1 MQSLYIKK
9 ISIGVVLISLLGV
22 NGFYFLLTGQALS
35 DKNLFVNR
43 VDLPI
48 NFLEKTIAHLTL
60 TSEELKA
67 PLPVTT
73 YEHLTLTSEEL
84 EASVT
89 TYDHWIKA
97 ACRKH
102 SLDPA
107 LVKAVIHAE
116 SRFDPLAVS
125 PKGAIGLMQIDPNT
139 AKELGIKDPFNPK
152 YNIDG
157 GVRYLRDLLDA
168 FEGDKK
174 LALAAY
180 NAGPTQVY
188 RHNGVPPFKDTK
200 NYLKR
205 VLRYFAYY
213 QKNPTG

>member
-1 MQSLYIKK
+1 MQGLYIKK
-9 ISIGVVLISLLGV
+9 ISIGLVLIILSGV
-22 NGFYFLLTGQALS
+22 NGVYFLVTGQDQL
-35 DKNLFVNR
+35 DTNLVSSRVSNLISNR
-43 VDLPI
+43 IDLPL
-48 NFLEKTIAHLTL
+48 NYPEKTITHLTL
-60 TSEELKA
+60 TSQ
-67 PLPVTT
+67 
-73 YEHLTLTSEEL
+73 EL
-84 EASVT
+84 ESSVT

-102 SLDPA
+102 DLDPA

-139 AKELGIKDPFNPK
+139 VKELGIKDPFNPK

-157 GVRYLRDLLDA
+157 GVRYLKDLLDA
-168 FEGDKK
+168 FEGDQK

-205 VLRYFAYY
+205 VFRYIAYY
-213 QKNPTG
+213 QKNLVS

>member
-1 MQSLYIKK
+1 MRDLYIKK
-9 ISIGVVLISLLGV
+9 ISIVLVLITLSGV
-22 NGFYFLLTGQALS
+22 SGFYILRTAQDLS
-35 DKNLFVNR
+35 DTNLFSNR
-43 VDLPI
+43 IDLPI
-48 NFLEKTIAHLTL
+48 NFPEKTISHLTL
-60 TSEELKA
+60 TSQ
-67 PLPVTT
+67 
-73 YEHLTLTSEEL
+73 EL
-84 EASVT
+84 ESSVT

-116 SRFDPLAVS
+116 SRFDPRAVS

-139 AKELGIKDPFNPK
+139 VKELGIKDPFNPK

-157 GVRYLRDLLDA
+157 GVRYLKDLLDA
-168 FEGDKK
+168 FEGDQK

-188 RHNGVPPFKDTK
+188 RHNGVPPFKDTRR
-200 NYLKR
+200 YLKR
-205 VLRYFAYY
+205 VFGYIAYY
-213 QKNPTG
+213 QKNRIS

>member
-9 ISIGVVLISLLGV
+9 ISIGLVLITLLGV
-22 NGFYFLLTGQALS
+22 NGSYFLLTAQALF
-35 DKNLFVNR
+35 NTNPFVNR
-43 VDLPI
+43 IDLPV
-48 NFLEKTIAHLTL
+48 NFPEKTIAHLIL
-60 TSEELKA
+60 TSEEI
-67 PLPVTT
+67 
-73 YEHLTLTSEEL
+73 
-84 EASVT
+84 EASVS
-89 TYDHWIKA
+89 TYDHWIEV

-116 SRFDPLAVS
+116 SQFDPLAVS
-125 PKGAIGLMQIDPNT
+125 PKGAIGLMQIGPDT

-157 GVRYLRDLLDA
+157 GVRYLKDLLDA

-180 NAGPTQVY
+180 NAGPTQVH

-200 NYLKR
+200 EYLNR

-213 QKNPTG
+213 QKNPSG